1 VAGHVQRPEIQPR
14 SAQRGTEL
22 VEVFAQGLTGIRRG
36 AGELDADYAVSHFHG
51 DVDGAEVVG
60 VQAKTQRLGSVLAL
74 PGTGDERRQR

>member
-1 VAGHVQRPEIQPR
+1 
-14 SAQRGTEL
+14 
-22 VEVFAQGLTGIRRG
+22 LTGIRRG